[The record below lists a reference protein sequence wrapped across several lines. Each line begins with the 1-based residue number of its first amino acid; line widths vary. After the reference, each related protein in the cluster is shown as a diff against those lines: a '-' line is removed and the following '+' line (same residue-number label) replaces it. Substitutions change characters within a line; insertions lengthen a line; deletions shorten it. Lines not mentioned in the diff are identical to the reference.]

1 MLSFAAVSETAIA
14 ESTVILDASAFM
26 AGAAATTTA
35 GTIDTIHLTANP
47 VIPAATGATTA
58 GSLQVNVNENLDSV
72 SAATVS
78 GALTLEAQASTTLP
92 AVTSTTATTA
102 FDDVDAQASVT
113 PSAAT
118 STSTAGTIDTIHLT
132 ANISITGVELGITPS
147 APSLNVNEDLGSVSA
162 TFSLGADAH
171 PTFTAFGDA
180 QLSTAQKKFGTSS
193 LLLDGTGD
201 YVKSSANNL
210 QDANF
215 TVEFWIYTSN
225 RLQDAYLWDGQV
237 SNSGLALAITSLGK
251 IRIIKDN
258 TILGTFNNNLS
269 DNTWHHIALVANS
282 TLLTVWIDGSPKGQ
296 ATILSGIDSYPNQP
310 YYIGCRHNE
319 TQFFNGYIDEFRA
332 TNTSLYMFPFI
343 PVTSALT
350 DTGDTN
356 ALLHFDGTNGS
367 TTITS
372 TDTVDAIT
380 ANGKANLVLPAATA
394 TTVAGTAGFDAK
406 ANITLDAAT
415 ADADLTVND
424 FADEDAQA
432 STTLS
437 GVSAASTANWDTVNG
452 VYAVQVVYLNTD
464 FERTRTVNVVPYG
477 NYKVYVTR

>member
-14 ESTVILDASAFM
+14 ESTTTLDASAFM
-26 AGAAATTTA
+26 AGAAATASA
-35 GTIDTIHLTANP
+35 GTLEYDAKAFT
-47 VIPAATGATTA
+47 PALSAVTATTA
-58 GSLQVNVNENLDSV
+58 I
-72 SAATVS
+72 
-78 GALTLEAQASTTLP
+78 
-92 AVTSTTATTA
+92 TA
-102 FDDVDAQASVT
+102 FDDVDAQASATLDATTATIT
-113 PSAAT
+113 PHQFTAFDDVKGSFGAYPSGAAT
-118 STSTAGTIDTIHLT
+118 
-132 ANISITGVELGITPS
+132 
-147 APSLNVNEDLGSVSA
+147 A

-237 SNSGLALAITSLGK
+237 ANSGLALAITSLGK
-251 IRIIKDN
+251 VRIIKDN
-258 TILGTFNNNLS
+258 TILGTYNHNLS

-282 TLLTVWIDGSPKGQ
+282 TLLTVWIDGSPRGQ
-296 ATILSGIDSYPNQP
+296 ATISGGLGSYPNQP
-310 YYIGCRHNE
+310 YYIGSRHNE
-319 TQFFNGYIDEFRA
+319 TAFFNGYIDEFRA
-332 TNTSLYMFPFI
+332 TNTSLYTSTFTPA
-343 PVTSALT
+343 TSALT

-380 ANGKANLVLPAATA
+380 ANGKANVVPPAATA

-415 ADADLTVND
+415 ADADLTIND
-424 FADEDAQA
+424 LEDEDAQGTA
-432 STTLS
+432 TVS
-437 GVSAASTANWDTVNG
+437 GVSATGAANWDTVNG
-452 VYAVQVVYLNTD
+452 IYAVQVIFLATD
-464 FERTRTVNVVPYG
+464 FERKRCVNIVPYG

>member
-1 MLSFAAVSETAIA
+1 MLSFAALSETAIA
-14 ESTVILDASAFM
+14 ESTTTLDASAFM
-26 AGAAATTTA
+26 SGAAATASA
-35 GTIDTIHLTANP
+35 GTLEYDAKAFTPALS
-47 VIPAATGATTA
+47 AATATTA
-58 GSLQVNVNENLDSV
+58 ITAFDNVD
-72 SAATVS
+72 
-78 GALTLEAQASTTLP
+78 AQASATLD
-92 AVTSTTATTA
+92 ATTATITPHQFTA
-102 FDDVDAQASVT
+102 FDDVKGAFGAY
-113 PSAAT
+113 PSGAAT
-118 STSTAGTIDTIHLT
+118 
-132 ANISITGVELGITPS
+132 
-147 APSLNVNEDLGSVSA
+147 A

-251 IRIIKDN
+251 VRIIKDN
-258 TILGTFNNNLS
+258 TILGTYNHNLS

-282 TLLTVWIDGSPKGQ
+282 TLLTVWVDGSPRGQ
-296 ATILSGIDSYPNQP
+296 ATISGGLGSYPNQP
-310 YYIGCRHNE
+310 YYIGSRHNE
-319 TQFFNGYIDEFRA
+319 TAFFNGYIDEFRA
-332 TNTSLYMFPFI
+332 TNTSLYTSTFTPA
-343 PVTSALT
+343 TSALT

-380 ANGKANLVLPAATA
+380 ANGKANIVLPAATA
-394 TTVAGTAGFDAK
+394 TFELDIEFDAK

-424 FADEDAQA
+424 LEDEDAQA
-432 STTLS
+432 SATIS
-437 GVSAASTANWDTVNG
+437 GVSASSSANWDTVNG
-452 VYAVQVVYLNTD
+452 IYAVQVVYLDSD
-464 FERTRTVNVVPYG
+464 FERKRTVNIVPYG